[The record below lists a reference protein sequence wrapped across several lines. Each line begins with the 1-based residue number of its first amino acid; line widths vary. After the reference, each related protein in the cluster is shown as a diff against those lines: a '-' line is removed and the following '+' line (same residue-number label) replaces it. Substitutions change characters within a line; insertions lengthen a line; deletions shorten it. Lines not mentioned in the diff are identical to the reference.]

1 RTALQMFKSLL
12 DAGII
17 EISEE
22 RRVIV
27 NTDLQEDFSLNHA
40 LSLYLLETID
50 LLDRTSETYALD
62 LLTLVESILENPDL
76 VLMRQ
81 LDKIKTEKMAEM
93 KAAGVEYDDR
103 IAELEK
109 LEYPKP
115 NRDFVYDTFTAFAKK
130 HPWVGQENIRPKSIA
145 REMFETFQSFPEYV
159 KDYGLERGEGLLLR
173 YLSDVYKT
181 LVQTVP
187 APAKTLEVDDVITY
201 F

>member
-50 LLDRTSETYALD
+50 LLDRASETDALD

-81 LDKIKTEKMAEM
+81 VDRLKDIKMAEM
-93 KAAGVEYDDR
+93 KAAGVEYEER
-103 IAELEK
+103 MAELEK
-109 LEYPKP
+109 IEYPKP
-115 NRDFVYDTFTAFAKK
+115 NRDFVYDTFNVFAKK
-130 HPWVGQENIRPKSIA
+130 HPWVAGEN
-145 REMFETFQSFPEYV
+145 
-159 KDYGLERGEGLLLR
+159 
-173 YLSDVYKT
+173 
-181 LVQTVP
+181 
-187 APAKTLEVDDVITY
+187 
-201 F
+201 